1 MLNNTISLLRRVEA
15 AKERRA
21 AKGRRVMTWDAYRRL
36 ESQLREAYKDELNI
50 AHEAI
55 IAATA
60 ETIRRAEDIEATHKA
75 IDTALHVLQYDVMDD
90 PPRYRTSQGIVK
102 ICHANDKR
110 LPALH
115 MDEDIMD
122 IVRAAVADH
131 IQNSQHGGEA
141 T

>member
-1 MLNNTISLLRRVEA
+1 MLNNTISILRRVEA

-21 AKGRRVMTWDAYRRL
+21 AKGRQMMTRETYRRL
-36 ESQLREAYKDELNI
+36 EAQLRDTYKDELHL

-55 IAATA
+55 IEAAA
-60 ETIRRAEDIEATHKA
+60 DMIRRAADIEEAHRA
-75 IDTALHVLQYDVMDD
+75 IDAALHVLQYDVMDD
-90 PPRYRTSQGIVK
+90 PPRYRTTQGIVK

-110 LPALH
+110 LPALR
-115 MDEDIMD
+115 MDADILD
-122 IVRAAVADH
+122 IVRAAVADY